1 MNTNTILIIL
11 AAIFLIWL
19 LAGYF
24 CLKMQKDLVKVQ
36 ENLNIKVWTLMYVL
50 PSLLNLYK
58 WSISNFWQV
67 TQALMSNTKNFFTQK
82 TNLKNLHSYIDQ
94 SQKDIDYLSQMLNKN
109 FDQKSSFQTLYES
122 IGFLEK
128 VAPSYH
134 LAKKIAT
141 IGTFWLYNIIEKKSW
156 GKKIKIIS

>member
-1 MNTNTILIIL
+1 
-11 AAIFLIWL
+11 
-19 LAGYF
+19 
-24 CLKMQKDLVKVQ
+24 
-36 ENLNIKVWTLMYVL
+36 
-50 PSLLNLYK
+50 
-58 WSISNFWQV
+58 
-67 TQALMSNTKNFFTQK
+67 MSNTKNFFTQK

-141 IGTFWLYNIIEKKSW
+141 IGTF
-156 GKKIKIIS
+156 